1 LGKVKE
7 NVMARSI
14 LLIFLAVFS
23 ASVGAQGLSYDY
35 VQGSYGSVD
44 LDDSVIDVDGT
55 GFGISGSMR
64 LSENF
69 HVTGEYQ
76 TADMD
81 FGIDLS
87 LLEAKLG
94 YNTNISQNLDLIA
107 HIGYIRA
114 DIDASGLGAD
124 DDGYLIG
131 GGVRALVSSNAELN
145 GGIDYIDFDDGD
157 GEMRANVGFFIDLT
171 EELSVGLRASF
182 WDDVNVYT
190 INLRL
195 DF

>member
-64 LSENF
+64 LNENF
-69 HVTGEYQ
+69 HITGEYQ

-81 FGIDLS
+81 FGVDLS

-107 HIGYIRA
+107 HIGYLRA

-124 DDGYLIG
+124 DDGFLIG
-131 GGVRALVSSNAELN
+131 GGVRAAVSSNAELN
-145 GGIDYIDFDDGD
+145 GGIDYIDFEDGD
-157 GEMRANVGFFIDLT
+157 GEMRANAAFFIDLT

>member
-1 LGKVKE
+1 
-7 NVMARSI
+7 MARSI
-14 LLIFLAVFS
+14 LLIFLAVLS

-35 VQGSYGSVD
+35 AQGSYGSVD

-64 LSENF
+64 INENF
-69 HVTGEYQ
+69 YVTGEYQ

-81 FGIDLS
+81 FGVDLA
-87 LLEAKLG
+87 LLEARLG
-94 YNTNISQNLDLIA
+94 YNTEISRNLDLIA
-107 HIGYIRA
+107 HVGYIRV

-124 DDGYLIG
+124 DDGFLIG
-131 GGVRALVSSNAELN
+131 AGVRAAVSSNAELN
-145 GGIDYIDFDDGD
+145 GGLDYIDFDNGD
-157 GEMRANVGFFIDLT
+157 SEMRANAGFFIGLT

-182 WDDVNVYT
+182 WDDVNIYT

-195 DF
+195 NF

>member
-1 LGKVKE
+1 
-7 NVMARSI
+7 MARSI
-14 LLIFLAVFS
+14 LLIFLVVFS

-35 VQGSYGSVD
+35 VQGSYGSID

-64 LSENF
+64 LNENF
-69 HVTGEYQ
+69 HITGEYQ

-94 YNTNISQNLDLIA
+94 YNTNISENLDLIA
-107 HIGYIRA
+107 HIGYLRA

-131 GGVRALVSSNAELN
+131 GGVRAMVSSNAELN

-157 GEMRANVGFFIDLT
+157 GEMRANAGFFIGLT